1 MTHSFYTP
9 EERREHLIG
18 EGLVRISAGLE
29 DLMEVD
35 GVGEARAKAVREGLS
50 RLAESSIL
58 ERYS

>member
-1 MTHSFYTP
+1 MSIEIKGIHKRFGNFQA
-9 EERREHLIG
+9 L
-18 EGLVRISAGLE
+18 LSAGLE